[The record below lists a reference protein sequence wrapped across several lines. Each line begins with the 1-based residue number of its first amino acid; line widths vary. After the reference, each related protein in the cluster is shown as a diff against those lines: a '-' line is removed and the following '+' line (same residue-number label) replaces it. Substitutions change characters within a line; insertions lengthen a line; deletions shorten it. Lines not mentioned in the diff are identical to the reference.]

1 MKIVYKNWETDQG
14 LEEAQE
20 KIYTTVSGLAARA
33 DQIRGRNI
41 ERGNEA
47 TKYALTEEG
56 EPLAYVTSY
65 EYGDDTN
72 RVGIGYPWSME
83 DCPTEAKEKIFNELM
98 AHLKAKEGVGEIRT
112 SVVSASKIK
121 GEMVEFFEKNGFTEV
136 ERGYRYTI
144 DLDVVETSKSE
155 ATSAAGNLTGRVAT
169 EEDIDILYEVSMADD
184 FTNRAFPNEEA
195 WRAYFKDRVLKD
207 GHAVIV
213 FDGDKA
219 VAASAPLRYKPDGV
233 FLSGDEDRIIMRF
246 TSIRN
251 GYTDV
256 WHRLVVE
263 IAKECKSAGW
273 TDIPIRVGYG
283 YTASGP
289 TAIGMAQLKSE
300 IEEYDI
306 GFAFKK
312 E

>member
-1 MKIVYKNWETDQG
+1 MKIVYKNWEPDQG
-14 LEEAQE
+14 LEDAQE
-20 KIYTTVSGLAARA
+20 KIYTTVSGLAAQA
-33 DQIRGRNI
+33 EQIRARNI

-47 TKYALTEEG
+47 TKYALTKEG

-65 EYGDDTN
+65 EYRDDTN

-98 AHLKAKEGVGEIRT
+98 EHLKAKDDVGEIRT
-112 SVVSASKIK
+112 SVVLASKIK
-121 GEMVEFFEKNGFTEV
+121 DEMVEFFEKNGFTEV
-136 ERGYRYTI
+136 ERGFRYTT
-144 DLDVVETSKSE
+144 DLDVVETSKSKITGQAE
-155 ATSAAGNLTGRVAT
+155 SLTGRVAT
-169 EEDIDILYEVSMADD
+169 EEDIDVLYEVSMADD
-184 FTNRAFPNEEA
+184 FTKGAFPNEEA

-233 FLSGDEDRIIMRF
+233 FLSGDEERIIMRF
-246 TSIRN
+246 TSIRT
-251 GYTDV
+251 GYSDL

-263 IAKECKSAGW
+263 VAKECKSAGW

-289 TAIGMAQLKSE
+289 AAIGLAQLKPE
-300 IEEYDI
+300 IEAYDI